1 MPELKIY
8 QSTGENSLFVEQS
21 LHQLTPI
28 ANAEAT
34 TTVTIDENQT
44 FQEMDGFGASFTDS
58 SAYLINQVLDN
69 EQKKEVM
76 SKLFDS
82 QDGIGLSVLRN
93 PMGASDYAR
102 DIYSYNDMPAQ
113 VTDMKLTHFSIA
125 HDEADIIP
133 LLQQALEINPQIK
146 LMASPWSAPGW
157 MKTSGS
163 MIAGELKQEYYQA
176 YADYFVRYIQA
187 FEKHGLPTY
196 AVTPQ
201 NEPLFEPKHYPS
213 MLMLPEAQRD
223 FIKNY
228 LKPSFVKNNIHTKIL
243 CYDHNWDRP
252 DYPLTVLDYAKDEVD
267 GVAWHWYGGNA
278 SAQSEVLKAFA
289 DKEVHFT
296 EGSGGEWIPP
306 FEQAFSNVMRT
317 GIDIL
322 RNHSKSFI
330 LWNMALDEQN
340 GPTVPGFGKST
351 CRGVVTVNQETK
363 ELTYTL
369 DYYALA
375 HFSKFI
381 RPKAVRIDAST
392 NQEVIRS
399 VAFKNTDHSIAVVL
413 FNDSEKAENIAVK
426 LQGKDDLSFRLAS
439 KSALSILIK

>member
-8 QSTGENSLFVEQS
+8 QSTGENTLFVEQS
-21 LHQLTPI
+21 LQQLTPI
-28 ANAEAT
+28 ADAEAT

-76 SKLFDS
+76 SKLFDA

-102 DIYSYNDMPAQ
+102 DIYSYDDRPAQ
-113 VTDMKLTHFSIA
+113 ETDTELTHFSIA

-133 LLQQALEINPQIK
+133 LLQQALEINPEIK

-187 FEKHGLPTY
+187 FEGHGLPTY

-213 MLMLPEAQRD
+213 MLMLPEAQKD

-228 LKPSFVKNNIHTKIL
+228 LKPSFVKHNIATKF
-243 CYDHNWDRP
+243 
-252 DYPLTVLDYAKDEVD
+252 
-267 GVAWHWYGGNA
+267 
-278 SAQSEVLKAFA
+278 SA
-289 DKEVHFT
+289 T
-296 EGSGGEWIPP
+296 TT
-306 FEQAFSNVMRT
+306 T
-317 GIDIL
+317 GIVQI
-322 RNHSKSFI
+322 
-330 LWNMALDEQN
+330 
-340 GPTVPGFGKST
+340 
-351 CRGVVTVNQETK
+351 
-363 ELTYTL
+363 
-369 DYYALA
+369 
-375 HFSKFI
+375 I
-381 RPKAVRIDAST
+381 R
-392 NQEVIRS
+392 
-399 VAFKNTDHSIAVVL
+399 
-413 FNDSEKAENIAVK
+413 
-426 LQGKDDLSFRLAS
+426 
-439 KSALSILIK
+439 